1 MDKQPKNNAKEAI
14 NLFKIEIATEIAYH
28 STIKHDKI
36 ENITINIK
44 E

>member
-1 MDKQPKNNAKEAI
+1 MNKQSKNNAKEAI
-14 NLFKIEIATEIAYH
+14 NLVKIEIYTEIAYN